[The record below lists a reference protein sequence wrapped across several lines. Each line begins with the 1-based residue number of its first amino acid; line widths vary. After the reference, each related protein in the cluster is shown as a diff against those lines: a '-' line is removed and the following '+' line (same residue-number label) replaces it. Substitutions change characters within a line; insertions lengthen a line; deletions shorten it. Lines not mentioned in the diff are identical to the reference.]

1 MEYLSNIELYFTS
14 FVSEDEKYFT
24 LLDDEFHH
32 STKVMRNKISDK
44 LFATN
49 GKGKIFEGSIE
60 EMSKDFLK
68 STIIKIYKYQN
79 NLDNIA
85 FCIPNLKNPER
96 LKFAFEK
103 CTELGIT
110 NFLLY
115 KPEHSVGKNLNT
127 ERLSKITLAA
137 MKQSLRAFLPKIEAI
152 NSVTDLVKSDSGILL
167 FEQTASTKLS
177 DFKLDEDKKY
187 IFVFGPEGGFSENEF
202 TLLKDS
208 TKLKLT
214 ENRLRSE
221 TAILKAAS
229 MIT

>member
-1 MEYLSNIELYFTS
+1 LEYLSNIELYFTP

-24 LLDDEFHH
+24 LIDDEFHH
-32 STKVMRNKISDK
+32 SAKVMRNKIGDK
-44 LFATN
+44 LFATDGN
-49 GKGKIFEGSIE
+49 GKLFESKIISI
-60 EMSKDFLK
+60 SKDGL
-68 STIIKIYKYQN
+68 TADIIKVIQYKN
-79 NLDNIA
+79 ELEHFT

-96 LKFAFEK
+96 FKFAIEK
-103 CTELGIT
+103 CVELGVT
-110 NFLLY
+110 NFIFY
-115 KPEHSVGKNLNT
+115 QADHSINKKFNPERI
-127 ERLSKITLAA
+127 EKIVLAS

-152 NSVTDLVKSDSGILL
+152 NSVTDLVKSASGIIL

-177 DFKLDEDKKY
+177 DFKLDENKKY

-221 TAILKAAS
+221 TAIVKAAS
-229 MIT
+229 MIS